1 MLLLPK
7 QEEESN
13 EWKPAGGRVRAKRR
27 MTLITYCMFKLW
39 KSLLQ
44 DVADFKYLYK
54 FKKQR
59 FRLKP
64 ENSRLLN
71 IKIPTLGF

>member
-1 MLLLPK
+1 
-7 QEEESN
+7 
-13 EWKPAGGRVRAKRR
+13 

-64 ENSRLLN
+64 ENS
-71 IKIPTLGF
+71 TADC